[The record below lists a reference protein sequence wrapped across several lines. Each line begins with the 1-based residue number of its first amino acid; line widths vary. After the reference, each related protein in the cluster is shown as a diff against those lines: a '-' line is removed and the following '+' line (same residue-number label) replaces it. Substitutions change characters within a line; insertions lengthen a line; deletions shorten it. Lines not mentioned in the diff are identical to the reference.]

1 MDLKGYQQYKEQ
13 SIATMTQEELLLLL
27 YDELVKRL
35 MQAELALDKKEY
47 PLFEASVQRGIEIID
62 YLDSTLDR
70 KYEISHNL
78 GRLYEYFDY
87 ELGRAKI
94 GRRKEPL
101 TGVKIKA
108 AELRDAFRE
117 AARGME
123 ALELQ
128 KALSLEKRMY
138 ALLNEAFDISKQ
150 LAEAIERGDQVT
162 IRILLSMRREPL
174 ESLRRI
180 RRALEEQ
187 RDALAPAQARQLA
200 ELLNGAAAAGKEEE
214 RLAEQ
219 VAVNGRL
226 LRQLVELDRI
236 LNRKLGGKKS
246 LYHKSL
252 DTSPTG

>member
-108 AELRDAFRE
+108 A
-117 AARGME
+117 GGIG
-123 ALELQ
+123 
-128 KALSLEKRMY
+128 SLEDAKRFMELG
-138 ALLNEAFDISKQ
+138 ADRLGTSRVVKIIK
-150 LAEAIERGDQVT
+150 
-162 IRILLSMRREPL
+162 
-174 ESLRRI
+174 
-180 RRALEEQ
+180 EQ
-187 RDALAPAQARQLA
+187 
-200 ELLNGAAAAGKEEE
+200 
-214 RLAEQ
+214 
-219 VAVNGRL
+219 
-226 LRQLVELDRI
+226 
-236 LNRKLGGKKS
+236 S
-246 LYHKSL
+246 
-252 DTSPTG
+252 